1 MGRVK
6 EEVIYQLE
14 CIWSE
19 KMMPLQLSHQMY
31 CSRIIFF
38 QSEIFKL
45 IYDLPFYMPHFLII
59 WGPTRRLLLYQ
70 NTNLIFFST
79 RPPYLFWWWKH
90 FFYYIYR
97 TTLWIVTFDNT
108 GEMNVWASPV
118 WKKIITNS
126 ALISSVWMSRC
137 WKRFG
142 SQTRISTMGLAPTCI
157 L

>member
-59 WGPTRRLLLYQ
+59 CGPTRRLLLYQ
-70 NTNLIFFST
+70 NTNIIFF
-79 RPPYLFWWWKH
+79 RPDIYISSDGNISFI
-90 FFYYIYR
+90 IYR